1 MEKDPSLNEHQD
13 TYEDIL
19 LSWTSS
25 IEVTFAV
32 CSQVMKAAPSVFTV

>member
-1 MEKDPSLNEHQD
+1 MAKDSPLDEHQD

-25 IEVTFAV
+25 TEVTFAV
-32 CSQVMKAAPSVFTV
+32 CSQVMKAAPSVFTI